1 MEFEYLD
8 DLCWC
13 GSLGGEEV
21 ASCLLKI
28 KFEETSWNILQ
39 VEHSS
44 IYRFF
49 GEVRFEFVFSNVTKK
64 MVENKNGLL
73 TF

>member
-1 MEFEYLD
+1 M
-8 DLCWC
+8 
-13 GSLGGEEV
+13 
-21 ASCLLKI
+21 K
-28 KFEETSWNILQ
+28 
-39 VEHSS
+39 HPPSS

-64 MVENKNGLL
+64 MVEKKNGLL